1 VGAGSCHGTL
11 LRKHSPASES
21 VRAAETGRE
30 VEQGSGYSERAVGT
44 ASAVELAPG
53 HSEPAP
59 GHSGRAVDRQRRE
72 PRAFADPQAE
82 LRQSDF

>member
-53 HSEPAP
+53 HS
-59 GHSGRAVDRQRRE
+59 GRAVDRQRRE